1 MVIQMNSFIQDMDII
16 WFHSLFL
23 ILNSWSKIVVTF
35 GVDNSWLMHID
46 NNKKGILVLSAT
58 QRLNDTTIAEDTYSI
73 KQNILLILHNQEKV
87 WCQFFIIMESTMF

>member
-1 MVIQMNSFIQDMDII
+1 
-16 WFHSLFL
+16 
-23 ILNSWSKIVVTF
+23 
-35 GVDNSWLMHID
+35 MHID

-87 WCQFFIIMESTMF
+87 